1 MFLIDQFPDLLDLN
15 LTVSIVILFILCVRQ
30 FLKRA
35 PKIFSYAL
43 WGIVLLRL
51 LVPVSIESP
60 MSFVPERTEF
70 SSMVEV
76 NEVLPEI
83 QFETPRDRADNEWHA
98 ENTPSGEPL
107 VQTYHTAD
115 AQTYL
120 TLIWLAGMA
129 GMAVY
134 SAVSYMKLR
143 RKLRTAIPFRKRILI
158 ADHINSPFVMGL
170 FRPVIYLPGTLS
182 DTERRYIIAHERHHI
197 RRGDHVFKALGFLA
211 LTIHWF
217 NPLVWLAFS
226 LANRDMEMSCDEA
239 VIRKLG
245 TDVRAAY
252 SETLLNLATGQRL
265 FSVTPLAFGEGNP
278 AGRVRNLAKWKKPA
292 IWVIVL
298 CVAVCIGMAV
308 CLLTDPENEFD
319 WSATR
324 QEGASC
330 ALGDFNYTAPDG
342 IAVQGM
348 DIEHNGNAWDVG
360 NAFYVGDV
368 LVGGVVLRYQDSES
382 GPEPFSEEWGK
393 AIGIPEASQENM
405 GYIGSNSAYADYEIT
420 YFPDLP
426 VNYDDRGEI
435 IPDENGKYVIDN
447 EVTHYFFLNGDDVY
461 DLWFYDNRLSADTQI
476 ELLKSAYIQ
485 PPTEV
490 SDWGIAL
497 FPERVSRTGAT
508 ATFYY
513 HSSFPVEREL
523 TYGDFLS
530 LERLENGSWVA
541 VEELSGFAYD
551 VGDSSYPVADGY
563 GMVHEWPNRF
573 GELPDGTYRMGK
585 LVTLHHADGSIEE
598 QMVYGYFTL
607 PNDIQTGLIPLEDL
621 PKKYSAEQAMIDGC
635 FVQTDGAAREN
646 KELFHQFVEASRAG
660 VPAIIRIVNWYYG
673 DDPYCEVYDLEYD
686 GTLYTISWI
695 ADGQRHVRQFPYLR
709 HFTTVTG
716 EENIA
721 CDHYVLV
728 HDDQITWNVWGDLIG
743 SHAATYMDHMT
754 VYSDYTYPTKKPQL
768 PSNLRKVALEFEGVE
783 VVSTTDFD
791 RLEKIWLLFSNAEF
805 LGFEPKTHSVGV
817 GLNLILYTQSGET
830 VTIELDPDDD
840 LCRIQ
845 EEFVFYGAPDEP
857 SYIEKLWY
865 YLDIERWPDEV
876 YDCCPNAYRVQSVG

>member
-1 MFLIDQFPDLLDLN
+1 MKAVLMFLIDQFPDLLDLN

-292 IWVIVL
+292 VWTIVACAVL
-298 CVAVCIGMAV
+298 CVALAA
-308 CLLTDPENEFD
+308 CLLTDPMQRRNELTD
-319 WSATR
+319 A
-324 QEGASC
+324 
-330 ALGDFNYTAPDG
+330 
-342 IAVQGM
+342 
-348 DIEHNGNAWDVG
+348 
-360 NAFYVGDV
+360 
-368 LVGGVVLRYQDSES
+368 
-382 GPEPFSEEWGK
+382 
-393 AIGIPEASQENM
+393 PEAEQTNSWGISIVPEYVSST
-405 GYIGSNSAYADYEIT
+405 GAAAVFACSEDITELELTFGDDLSLDRYENSAWK
-420 YFPDLP
+420 P
-426 VNYDDRGEI
+426 
-435 IPDENGKYVIDN
+435 
-447 EVTHYFFLNGDDVY
+447 
-461 DLWFYDNRLSADTQI
+461 
-476 ELLKSAYIQ
+476 
-485 PPTEV
+485 
-490 SDWGIAL
+490 
-497 FPERVSRTGAT
+497 
-508 ATFYY
+508 
-513 HSSFPVEREL
+513 
-523 TYGDFLS
+523 
-530 LERLENGSWVA
+530 
-541 VEELSGFAYD
+541 VEELPGFTYY
-551 VGDSSYPVADGY
+551 VGDSSYPVVTGY

-635 FVQTDGAAREN
+635 FVQADGTAREN
-646 KELFHQFVEASRAG
+646 KELFHQFVASSLSG
-660 VPAIIRIVNWYYG
+660 QPAMIRIVNWYYG
-673 DDPYCEVYDLEYD
+673 DDAYCEVYDLEYD

-695 ADGQRHVRQFPYLR
+695 ADGQRHFRQFPYLR
-709 HFTTVTG
+709 HFTAVTG

-876 YDCCPNAYRVQSVG
+876 YDCCPNAYRIQSVG